1 MQIRFGSGSTTLSTV
16 IDLVALSLSLSYLD
30 DLADAR
36 PGDCPPDDHDRVEE
50 DDRHLGAPGVPQAPG
65 HDFLPGQDELK
76 NVVLRR
82 KT

>member
-1 MQIRFGSGSTTLSTV
+1 MRIRFGSGSTKLSTV

-36 PGDCPPDDHDRVEE
+36 PGDRPPDDHDRVEE